1 VRDNE
6 LDGECVVN
14 DLLEWRDLWHSVLP
28 ARFPSSFRDRNE
40 KEYHPWTEL
49 SMLRCVRWDSWPAD
63 ALYIWTSVE
72 ILPELRRRVEE
83 RWKADELV
91 VISPERDEEM
101 HLANIDNEDDRVLY
115 VWWDEQGSVSAL
127 SPAHLRGVE
136 SSLQGRFPHA
146 DLSGLCAAVVS
157 SCELEWAL
165 RRAPKR

>member
-1 VRDNE
+1 MSEREPSLSDEQQQASGGEIQRLFFELFRRVQYNE

-28 ARFPSSFRDRNE
+28 ARFPYSFRDRNE

-63 ALYIWTSVE
+63 ALYIWTSVKM
-72 ILPELRRRVEE
+72 LPELRRRVEE

-101 HLANIDNEDDRVLY
+101 HLANIDNEADRVLY
-115 VWWDEQGSVSAL
+115 VWWD
-127 SPAHLRGVE
+127 
-136 SSLQGRFPHA
+136 
-146 DLSGLCAAVVS
+146 
-157 SCELEWAL
+157 
-165 RRAPKR
+165 

>member
-1 VRDNE
+1 MSERELSLSDEQQQASGGEIQRLFFELFGRVHDNE

-28 ARFPSSFRDRNE
+28 ARFPYSFRDRNE
-40 KEYHPWTEL
+40 
-49 SMLRCVRWDSWPAD
+49 RWDSWPAD

-115 VWWDEQGSVSAL
+115 VWWD
-127 SPAHLRGVE
+127 
-136 SSLQGRFPHA
+136 
-146 DLSGLCAAVVS
+146 
-157 SCELEWAL
+157 
-165 RRAPKR
+165 